1 MGELSFEGRWP
12 PKLTKDPYNS
22 SNWVEGYEIIT
33 VKYIL

>member
-33 VKYIL
+33 DKYIL